1 MFEQNRKLYREN
13 EETILSLMS
22 QIKSMFDE
30 LKSEH
35 EKDSQFLVELL
46 QQSFRVSEEKY
57 NIFILLNKVY
67 LGDAIFAE
75 REFTRCIDD
84 LQRES
89 SFRNA
94 NVKFH
99 ELNEKLCEDKA
110 SHQQARLQ
118 ALDDIF
124 SKFEEAKERFIM
136 QYDQISKKEKSM
148 ISALADKVAKL
159 DKSLKIEEEIEEEF
173 KTLMRTLC
181 LYM

>member
-1 MFEQNRKLYREN
+1 MERKASEVGSDIPEWIDPHVSRLKSMFEQNRKLYKEN
-13 EETILSLMS
+13 EKTILSLMS

-46 QQSFRVSEEKY
+46 QQSF
-57 NIFILLNKVY
+57 
-67 LGDAIFAE
+67 GP
-75 REFTRCIDD
+75 
-84 LQRES
+84 ES
-89 SFRNA
+89 SVGIA
-94 NVKFH
+94 DVKFH

-159 DKSLKIEEEIEEEF
+159 DKSLKIEEEIEGEF
-173 KTLMRTLC
+173 KTLMQTLC
-181 LYM
+181 LYL